1 LDNIIP
7 NNFINALAGLIIIVS
22 LIISFLSLIPS
33 IRSHSIK
40 LLALFLVASLSL
52 FSNHWTTYFASIFVI
67 ATAVTELEFLQNL
80 AAIIR
85 GNKDYF
91 DYKKESLSSEQKTKK
106 IEEEIQE
113 LESDSKQTTEEQ
125 LNIHKVKSPAYA
137 SKRPDLNRIYE
148 LETKALD
155 KLEEYF
161 GKKIER
167 GLRIRDKINRIE
179 LDGLIPSVVDDVDA
193 EILIEVKYLRDNNIN
208 RIKHVFPQIENIAI
222 KYNMITNKIAKLHLV
237 LIIEGTQTLNEE
249 QVNKLKK
256 IVDSSKVAM
265 GYSVYTSDELLSTHN
280 KS

>member
-1 LDNIIP
+1 MDNIIP